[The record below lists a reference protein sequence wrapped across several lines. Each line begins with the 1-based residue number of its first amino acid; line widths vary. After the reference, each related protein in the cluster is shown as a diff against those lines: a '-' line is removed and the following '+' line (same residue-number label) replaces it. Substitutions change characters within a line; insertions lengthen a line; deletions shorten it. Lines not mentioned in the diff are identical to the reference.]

1 MPWNR
6 EDVLPFKVCCV
17 DLLDF
22 SILRTFASHQF
33 RVSCRMITGYVV
45 ITHLL
50 CLFTHSCVLVWTL
63 KWNSVK
69 VCYHHTPLCAGE
81 CTRCAEETHL
91 ILECNSSKSAVT
103 SWTGDCL
110 EVVVIELI
118 LGIYYN
124 VYCRI
129 IFVQLI
135 LGQFLLA
142 YIYF

>member
-22 SILRTFASHQF
+22 SILRTLSSHQF

-103 SWTGDCL
+103 SWNGDCL
-110 EVVVIELI
+110 EVVVMELI
-118 LGIYYN
+118 LGIYYT